1 MAENTEVINLKVP
14 DIGRKSVV
22 LGKILTNAQIHVA
35 MDIIRD
41 EEQSGN
47 DRAPQR
53 IADEVIRPIL
63 DSINRITGQAN
74 DPAYLGYAIAFALRP
89 HLIGAGED
97 RLDCEDPSICE

>member
-1 MAENTEVINLKVP
+1 MAEQDNVITLKPP
-14 DIGRKSVV
+14 DRRKTVV

-41 EEQSGN
+41 DEITGN
-47 DRAPQR
+47 DRAPER
-53 IADEVIRPIL
+53 IAQEVILPIL
-63 DSINRITGQAN
+63 NSINKITGQEN

-89 HLIGAGED
+89 HLIRAGED

>member
-1 MAENTEVINLKVP
+1 MAEQDNVITLKPP

-41 EEQSGN
+41 EEMTGN
-47 DRAPQR
+47 DRAPER
-53 IADEVIRPIL
+53 IAHEVILPIL
-63 DSINRITGQAN
+63 HSINKITGQEN

-89 HLIGAGED
+89 HLIGAESD
-97 RLDCEDPSICE
+97 AFDCGDPSICE